1 MGKKSQLKFRQQ
13 QDRLTIRTV
22 LRKVVKPSNEESL
35 EVKKIRLYS
44 VFGKLKGKYSTI
56 TVLVSLKK
64 F

>member
-1 MGKKSQLKFRQQ
+1 MGKKSQLKFRRQ

-35 EVKKIRLYS
+35 EVKKIRLYL
-44 VFGKLKGKYSTI
+44 VFSKLKGKYSTI
-56 TVLVSLKK
+56 TMLVSLKK